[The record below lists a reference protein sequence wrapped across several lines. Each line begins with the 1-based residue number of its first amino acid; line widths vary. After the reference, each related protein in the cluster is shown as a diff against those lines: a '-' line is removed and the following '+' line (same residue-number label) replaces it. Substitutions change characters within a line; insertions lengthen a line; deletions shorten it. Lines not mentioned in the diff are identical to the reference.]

1 MATPATTNE
10 TIRKAIFMGA
20 LFLSNKLIYVMNKKI
35 TGFEA
40 SGIYNLLI
48 VFMFAL
54 WKFPMKLLCFFHI
67 KLVGSEKI

>member
-10 TIRKAIFMGA
+10 RIRKTIFMGA

-40 SGIYNLLI
+40 SGIYNPFDRVYVCLLGI
-48 VFMFAL
+48 SNEIAL
-54 WKFPMKLLCFFHI
+54 LLPH
-67 KLVGSEKI
+67 KISRE

>member
-10 TIRKAIFMGA
+10 RIRKTIFMGA

-40 SGIYNLLI
+40 SGIYNPVHRVYVCLLGI
-48 VFMFAL
+48 SNEIAL
-54 WKFPMKLLCFFHI
+54 LLPH
-67 KLVGSEKI
+67 KISQE